1 MDNAPSTAGIL
12 WSGLR
17 CRCPQCGQGLL
28 NEGFLAVTDRCR
40 TCGLGFA
47 GHDAGD
53 GPAVFVIFVLGFLVV
68 GLAFAVERAFA
79 PPLWVHAALWAP
91 LILGGAIGL
100 LRPLKGMSVALQYR
114 FRSVE
119 RPSGPGGQ

>member
-1 MDNAPSTAGIL
+1 MDRAPSTTGIL

-17 CRCPQCGQGLL
+17 CRCPRCGQGALF
-28 NEGFLAVTDRCR
+28 EGYLEVTDRCSS
-40 TCGLGFA
+40 CGLGFA
-47 GHDAGD
+47 SHDAGD
-53 GPAVFVIFVLGFLVV
+53 GPAVLVIFILGFLVV

-79 PPLWVHAALWAP
+79 PPLWVHAALWTP

-100 LRPLKGMSVALQYR
+100 LRPLKGVTVALQYR

-119 RPSGPGGQ
+119 RPGGPGGQ